1 MRESALGADAG
12 AARRM
17 KEETAVDLSFDGR
30 VAVVTGAG
38 GGLGRAHALELGRR
52 GAKVVVNDMGT
63 SLSGDGEEQG
73 RAAVVAK
80 EIEELGGTA
89 VPDTNSVATVEGGR
103 AVIDTAL
110 SAFGRVDIVVNN
122 AGILRD
128 KTFHN
133 TGPGDVDPVLDVH
146 LKGAFNVTRP
156 AWARFREQGF
166 GRVVVTSSSAGF
178 FGNFGQSSYAAAK
191 LALVGL
197 IKVLAIEGRKYDIRA
212 NAIGPVA
219 QTRMTEGFDNPLAD
233 HLDPALV
240 SAVVAYLCH
249 DSCELSGEVLSAGGG
264 RVARVFIGVTRGYLN
279 GDLTAEDVRD
289 HLTEIFDDA
298 GYQVPENSMAEMTL
312 LADMLGK

>member
-1 MRESALGADAG
+1 M
-12 AARRM
+12 
-17 KEETAVDLSFDGR
+17 DLSFDGR

-52 GAKVVVNDMGT
+52 GAKVVVNDVGT
-63 SLSGDGEEQG
+63 SLSGDGMEQD
-73 RAAVVAK
+73 RAALVVK

-89 VPDTNSVATVEGGR
+89 VADTNSVATEAGGE
-103 AVIDTAL
+103 AVIETAV

-128 KTFHN
+128 RTFHK
-133 TGPGDVDPVLDVH
+133 TSPDDVDPVLDVH

-191 LALVGL
+191 LGLVGL
-197 IKVLAIEGRKYDIRA
+197 IKVLAIEGRKYGITA

-219 QTRMTEGFDNPLAD
+219 LTRMTEGFENPVAD
-233 HLDPALV
+233 RLDPALV

-249 DSCELSGEVLSAGGG
+249 DSCELSGEILSAGGG

-279 GDLTAEDVRD
+279 GELTAEDVRD
-289 HLTEIFDDA
+289 HLAEIFDDT
-298 GYQVPENSMAEMTL
+298 GYLVPENSTAEMNL
-312 LADMLGK
+312 LVEMLGK

>member
-1 MRESALGADAG
+1 M
-12 AARRM
+12 
-17 KEETAVDLSFDGR
+17 DLSFDGR

-63 SLSGDGEEQG
+63 SLSGDGVEQD
-73 RAAVVAK
+73 RAAIVVK
-80 EIEELGGTA
+80 EIEELGGIA
-89 VPDTNSVATVEGGR
+89 VPDTNSVATEAGGQ

-110 SAFGRVDIVVNN
+110 SAFGRVDVVVNN

-133 TGPGDVDPVLDVH
+133 TGPDDVDPVIDVH

-156 AWARFREQGF
+156 AWRHFREQGF

-178 FGNFGQSSYAAAK
+178 FGNFGQSSYASAK

-197 IKVLAIEGRKYDIRA
+197 IKVLAIEGRKYDIKA

-249 DSCELSGEVLSAGGG
+249 DSCEPTGEILSAGGG

-289 HLTEIFDDA
+289 HLTEVFDDT
-298 GYQVPENSMAEMTL
+298 GYQVPENSMAEMNL

>member
-1 MRESALGADAG
+1 
-12 AARRM
+12 
-17 KEETAVDLSFDGR
+17 VDLSFDGR

-38 GGLGRAHALELGRR
+38 GGLGRAHALELARR

-63 SLSGDGEEQG
+63 SLSGDGVERD
-73 RAAVVAK
+73 RAAIVVK
-80 EIEELGGTA
+80 EIEGLGGAA
-89 VPDTNSVATVEGGR
+89 VADTNSVATVEGGE
-103 AVIDTAL
+103 ALIETAI

-133 TGPGDVDPVLDVH
+133 TSPDDVDPVLDVH

-156 AWARFREQGF
+156 AWRRFREQGH

-191 LALVGL
+191 LGLVGL
-197 IKVLAIEGRKYDIRA
+197 IKVLAIEGRKYDIKA

-219 QTRMTEGFDNPLAD
+219 LTRMTEGYENPIAD
-233 HLDPALV
+233 RLDPALV
-240 SAVVAYLCH
+240 SPVVAYLGH
-249 DSCELSGEVLSAGGG
+249 ESCELSGEILSVGGG

-279 GDLTAEDVRD
+279 GELTAEDVRD
-289 HLTEIFDDA
+289 HLGEIFDDA
-298 GYQVPENSMAEMTL
+298 GHQVPENSAAELGL
-312 LADMLGK
+312 LIEMLGR